1 MGTVGES
8 LRLRFAGDWQ
18 AIAPA
23 GLAGLAVSGGPDSL
37 ALLLLM
43 HEVAPRNFAVATVDH
58 GLRAESAGEAA
69 MVARVCAERGIA
81 HRTLTLS
88 LAKGSAVQE
97 RARVARYA
105 ALAEWA
111 HGNELSAIVT
121 GHHADDQAETIAM
134 RLNRGAGLRGL
145 AGMRPVAAVPGASDL
160 ALLRPLL
167 SWMRGDLADIVRQAG
182 IVPADDP
189 SNRDSAYERVRMRDV
204 LTSTDAFDSSG
215 FAASAGHLAEADAA
229 LDWIV
234 ERLWSEAQRDSE
246 SFTWNA
252 PSDLPRALA
261 LRMLERMLAEFGCA
275 APRGPDL
282 ARWLETLLAGG
293 AATLG
298 GVKADARSGPWRF
311 SRAPARRT
319 WPDKT

>member
-8 LRLRFAGDWQ
+8 LTVRFADDWQ
-18 AIAPA
+18 RLAPA
-23 GLAGLAVSGGPDSL
+23 GSIGLAVSGGPDSL

-58 GLRAESAGEAA
+58 GLRPESASEAA
-69 MVARVCAERGIA
+69 MVARLCAQRGIA

-97 RARVARYA
+97 RARAARYA
-105 ALAEWA
+105 VLAEWA
-111 HGNELSAIVT
+111 HGSELSAIVT
-121 GHHADDQAETIAM
+121 GHHADDQAETMAM

-145 AGMRPVAAVPGASDL
+145 AGMRPVASVPGAPGL

-167 SWMRGDLADIVRQAG
+167 SWTRDDLAKVVRRAG
-182 IVPADDP
+182 ITPADDP
-189 SNRDSAYERVRMRDV
+189 SNRDSAYERVRMREAM
-204 LTSTDAFDSSG
+204 TSSCVFDAKG

-229 LDWIV
+229 LDWMV

-252 PSDLPRALA
+252 PSDLPRALF
-261 LRMLERMLAEFGCA
+261 LRMLERVLAEFGCD
-275 APRGPDL
+275 APRGSDL
-282 ARWLETLLAGG
+282 ARWLATLLGG
-293 AATLG
+293 GVATLG
-298 GVKADARSGPWRF
+298 GIKADARSGPWRF
-311 SRAPARRT
+311 CRAPARRT
-319 WPDKT
+319 